1 MDFSGQWN
9 SFDILNKIYWWFR
22 FRLLQEGKK
31 SFFFFYTSKTIKNII
46 LWKISSHIYTCFPVP
61 SSTITQTHTH
71 TYSRNLSER
80 LIIQVCVHVCGRGH
94 LVHPEFFIGTTG
106 APQVALSYFGHL
118 LILYTTMTT
127 RFCCILNKSNSG
139 KT

>member
-31 SFFFFYTSKTIKNII
+31 SFFFIQVKQLKI
-46 LWKISSHIYTCFPVP
+46 LSCGRFPHIFTLVFLFHHQL
-61 SSTITQTHTH
+61 SFKHTH

-106 APQVALSYFGHL
+106 APQLALSYFGHL

>member
-31 SFFFFYTSKTIKNII
+31 SFFLYISKTIKNII

-61 SSTITQTHTH
+61 SSTIIQTHTH
-71 TYSRNLSER
+71 IFTQPQWEVDHSSVCACVWEGASSSSWILYWNYRSTTGSFVLLRPPTN
-80 LIIQVCVHVCGRGH
+80 IIHYHDYQI
-94 LVHPEFFIGTTG
+94 LLHPEQIK
-106 APQVALSYFGHL
+106 L
-118 LILYTTMTT
+118 
-127 RFCCILNKSNSG
+127 R
-139 KT
+139 